1 MSALVAMMTRALL
14 LLGVLSVANSH
25 PVILDLQGASSR
37 DQLQSMKQEMQP
49 FAIVQS
55 KVQEMQPFAQPMENE
70 RDAVLV
76 HMAGD
81 PSECNG
87 LYNWCRNSGHYD
99 WFFCTQA
106 YVHCVIN

>member
-1 MSALVAMMTRALL
+1 MSALIAIMTEALL
-14 LLGVLSVANSH
+14 LLGVLSVASSH

-37 DQLQSMKQEMQP
+37 DQLQSKVQENHP
-49 FAIVQS
+49 FAQS
-55 KVQEMQPFAQPMENE
+55 KVQEMRSFAQPMVNE
-70 RDAVLV
+70 RDSVLV

-87 LYNWCRNSGHYD
+87 LYNWCHNSGHYD

-106 YVHCVIN
+106 YVHCIIE